1 MKKILNKKISPLLAL
16 AIIALLAIVGA
27 GGILFCSKE
36 IQQKQS
42 IGIPAESGVVP
53 PEIQDKKWQWACGSL
68 HTHIMIFEGERQ
80 NTESLEEVIAAS
92 KNLGFKFIMLS
103 EKGPSYNKD
112 SPNWKNMIRDCDK
125 NNAQDFVC
133 LSGQENCTL
142 QEAPQKP
149 RGHFVIIENKDY
161 IPEILDVP
169 EVLEEAHQQGS
180 VVIIAHPFYKED
192 ISDMYNYNR
201 WDILDWEAI
210 EVING
215 VIDQEAN
222 EKALK
227 KIYEFWNKGI
237 KKSLTG
243 SADFKNHKAY
253 TDTLLDPKEV
263 EDKLKTGYTCLYLER
278 LDRESIKKAIVDGH
292 GYASSG
298 PEIKEFT
305 INNVM
310 MGQTLSIKKG
320 ESLEIKINIKAGS
333 KVKKVA
339 LIENSNVL
347 KEFNPGAPEFIKDIS
362 IPAQV
367 GWYGLEVYAED
378 GKAFANAIWV
388 EVK

>member
-1 MKKILNKKISPLLAL
+1 MHLKNLNLKYLLIVVFL
-16 AIIALLAIVGA
+16 AIIVG
-27 GGILFCSKE
+27 G
-36 IQQKQS
+36 
-42 IGIPAESGVVP
+42 GVVIYSQQGGKP
-53 PEIQDKKWQWACGSL
+53 SLEPSNVQLPQEQGEQKWACGSL

-103 EKGPSYNKD
+103 EKGPAYSKD
-112 SPNWKNMIRDCDK
+112 SPNWENMIRDCDR
-125 NNAQDFVC
+125 NNTNDFVC

-142 QEAPQKP
+142 QEAPKKP
-149 RGHFVIIENKDY
+149 RGHFVIIENKNY

-169 EVLEEAHQQGS
+169 EVLREAHKQGS
-180 VVIIAHPFYKED
+180 IVIVAHPFYKED
-192 ISDMYNYNR
+192 ISDMYNYGR
-201 WDILDWEAI
+201 WDILDWEAM
-210 EVING
+210 EVIDG
-215 VIDQEAN
+215 VIDQESN

-243 SADFKNHKAY
+243 GADFKNHKAY

-263 EDKLKTGYTCLYLER
+263 EEKLRTGYTCLYLNE
-278 LDRESIKKAIVDGH
+278 LSREVIIKAIKNGN

-305 INNVM
+305 INNMM

-320 ESLEIKINIKAGS
+320 ESLEIKINVKAGS
-333 KVKKVA
+333 RIKKVA
-339 LIENSNVL
+339 LIENSKNV
-347 KEFNPGAPEFIKDIS
+347 KEFNPAAPEFIKDIS
-362 IPAQV
+362 IPPAQN
-367 GWYGLEVYAED
+367 GWYGLEIYAED
-378 GKAFANAIWV
+378 GRAFTNAIWV